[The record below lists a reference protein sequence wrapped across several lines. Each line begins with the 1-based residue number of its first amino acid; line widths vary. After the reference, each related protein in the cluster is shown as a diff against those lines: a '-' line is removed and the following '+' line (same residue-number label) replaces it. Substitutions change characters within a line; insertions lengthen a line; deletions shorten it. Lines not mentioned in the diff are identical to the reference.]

1 MAGIL
6 RVTGRKAATAVRANY
21 HSSNAQGSGG
31 TIHLAA
37 PISQATHLQPVSLG
51 KTIIHSLEQIRPRTP
66 PHKLFSSTRTL
77 ITNVVTRLAAPGVRV
92 PANIPY
98 SGRDAASRSLHTGLA
113 RSSIQSGLSLPA
125 RHALHNKAF
134 GARSFLPRA
143 PISPRPPVVTQMGLG
158 TARNFS
164 SGRPIF
170 QNLVDNVPIA
180 LRSLYEADLDVDF
193 ARKKTGVSKRPLYTA
208 LNKPKVA
215 RVQKMKA
222 KTNKAS
228 LRGSPVVEEKE
239 NVDVN
244 AAAEFEK
251 YFHTPATP
259 AVTTYVFIPLAPT
272 PTNRL
277 PLSTRD
283 ASRSS
288 QGHFIPMQQVGAM
301 HASHS
306 RHALRVSTLF
316 SKLDC
321 ADVWSHAGVSC
332 SPFSG
337 CPRKAS
343 SSVQSLSDE
352 EDEQLEGVCTFL
364 KLEFAG
370 WSLAEVR
377 SVLGESGQGWC
388 VFEEVWHEEKSGL
401 DEEFDGYL
409 SSAFSSPPATS
420 SVGSDGMRSPALIDP
435 AQSMVMPTLDFSS
448 SFLGQSAFA
457 GSADESAAKPE
468 SIVYDDPWMDAES
481 DRASSDS
488 GSMLSRT
495 SSFSSLAAPPSESGS
510 GLIIE
515 PPSENGWFSIR
526 ASHGFVGHF
535 PVVEGPMESVF

>member
-1 MAGIL
+1 MPAMAGIL
-6 RVTGRKAATAVRANY
+6 RATGRKAATAVRANH

-31 TIHLAA
+31 TIHLTA
-37 PISQATHLQPVSLG
+37 PISQATHLQPISLG

-77 ITNVVTRLAAPGVRV
+77 SPTV

-134 GARSFLPRA
+134 GAGSFLPRA

-193 ARKKTGVSKRPLYTA
+193 ARKKTGVSKRPLYAA

-215 RVQKMKA
+215 RAQKMKA
-222 KTNKAS
+222 KANKAS
-228 LRGSPVVEEKE
+228 MRGSTVAEEKE

-244 AAAEFEK
+244 PAAEFEQ
-251 YFHTPATP
+251 YFHVPATP

-283 ASRSS
+283 ASRSPHA
-288 QGHFIPMQQVGAM
+288 QTGHFIPMQQVGAI

-337 CPRKAS
+337 CPRKAAS
-343 SSVQSLSDE
+343 S
-352 EDEQLEGVCTFL
+352 GVCTFL

-409 SSAFSSPPATS
+409 SSAFSSPPPTS
-420 SVGSDGMRSPALIDP
+420 SVGLDGMRSPALIDP
-435 AQSMVMPTLDFSS
+435 AQSM
-448 SFLGQSAFA
+448 SAFA
-457 GSADESAAKPE
+457 GSADESSAKPE
-468 SIVYDDPWMDAES
+468 SIVYHDPVDGCGE
-481 DRASSDS
+481 RQ
-488 GSMLSRT
+488 GLRLIRGRCFRGP
-495 SSFSSLAAPPSESGS
+495 SSFSSLVAPPSESGS
-510 GLIIE
+510 GLIIDAALGE
-515 PPSENGWFSIR
+515 W
-526 ASHGFVGHF
+526 
-535 PVVEGPMESVF
+535 VVLYQS